1 MKTMVLNLVLSIIF
15 AAFSFGIAAAAV
27 DNDVVLAMPFEEG
40 VGEDTKDLS
49 PHENHGTFN
58 GKVTWADGKFGSA
71 LRFEP
76 VSFVD
81 AGQDESLSLSDT
93 DFTIAAWVNMEETDV
108 QQHGFL
114 GQDEGGGSKNKW
126 IFRYNKA
133 QSIKLNFVAYNSEPA
148 RAAQLDSKLWEP
160 KPAANRWYQVAVVRE
175 GDDYTFYIDGK
186 PHSMA
191 SDDLVIPP
199 VIEAPLTVGWA
210 EGPIAMDGI
219 VDEVLI
225 LRRAFTDLEIQ
236 THFKG
241 GLAQVLAVQ
250 SHGKLAT
257 TWASLKG
264 ALTFR

>member
-1 MKTMVLNLVLSIIF
+1 MKTVVLNLVLSILF

-58 GKVTWADGKFGSA
+58 GNVTWADGKFGSA

-81 AGQDESLSLSDT
+81 AGRDESLSLSDT
-93 DFTIAAWVNMEETDV
+93 DFTIAAWVNMEETAA

-133 QSIKLNFVAYNSEPA
+133 QSIKLNFVAYNSGPA

-160 KPAANRWYQVAVVRE
+160 KPTANRWYQVAVVRE

-210 EGPIAMDGI
+210 EGPIAMDGSI
-219 VDEVLI
+219 DEVLI
-225 LRRAFTDLEIQ
+225 LRRALTDLEIQ

-241 GLAQVLAVQ
+241 GLSQVLAVQ

>member
-1 MKTMVLNLVLSIIF
+1 MKILVLTLMITVLIVV
-15 AAFSFGIAAAAV
+15 FSFGKAAAAV
-27 DNDVVLAMPFEEG
+27 DKDVVLAMPFEEG

-49 PHENHGTFN
+49 SHENHGTFN
-58 GKVTWADGKFGSA
+58 GNVTWADGKFGSA

-93 DFTIAAWVNMEETDV
+93 DFTIAAWVNMEETVV
-108 QQHGFL
+108 QQHGYL

-133 QSIKLNFVAYNSEPA
+133 QSTKLNFVAYNSAPA
-148 RAAQLDSKLWEP
+148 RAAQLDSKLWQP
-160 KPAANRWYQVAVVRE
+160 KPAPNRWYHVAVVRE

-210 EGPIAMDGI
+210 EGPIAMDGVI
-219 VDEVLI
+219 DEVLMV
-225 LRRAFTDLEIQ
+225 RRAYTGDEIQ

-241 GLAQVLAVQ
+241 GLAHVLAVQ
-250 SHGKLAT
+250 PHGKLAIA
-257 TWASLKG
+257 WGNLKMK
-264 ALTFR
+264 